1 MPKLMF
7 FSTSRI
13 IAVLALI
20 FGILMLATSLSL
32 DILAGVFLIIVAI
45 ILFVKPK

>member
-1 MPKLMF
+1 MSKLML

-13 IAVLALI
+13 IAILALI
-20 FGILMLATSLSL
+20 FGILMLAISQHLA
-32 DILAGVFLIIVAI
+32 IFAGVFLIIVAI